1 MPRGNIQLRTVH
13 PVGFHGDPGKAGK
26 CAVVQYPSISGK
38 RAFMLLILQ
47 YMDWP
52 ESLVVKSR
60 QLLPNV

>member
-38 RAFMLLILQ
+38 RAFMLLILDQ
-47 YMDWP
+47 AAENRATDRI
-52 ESLVVKSR
+52 V
-60 QLLPNV
+60 